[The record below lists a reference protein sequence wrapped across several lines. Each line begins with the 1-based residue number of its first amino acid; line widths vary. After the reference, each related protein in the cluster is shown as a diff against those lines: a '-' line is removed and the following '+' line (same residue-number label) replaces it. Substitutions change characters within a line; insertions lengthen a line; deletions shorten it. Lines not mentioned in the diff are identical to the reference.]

1 MKIINATGLDFKEL
15 NEEIRKTD
23 EAEIIGLEGQRYIG
37 CGTEGKKLY
46 LCGFSGNGLGSFMNG
61 GEIIV
66 YGNAQDQICDTMN
79 DGIVV
84 VHGSA
89 GDAAGYAMR
98 GGEIY
103 IEGKVGYRA
112 GIHMKEYGDKKPV
125 IVVGENAGS
134 FLGEYQAGGLIV
146 VLNLKNASPVGFF
159 CGTGMHGGKIFL
171 RTEEEPVNISP
182 KVNVAKADKN
192 DLKEIKKY
200 ITKFAEL
207 FKKDVNSLLNSTFYI
222 LTPDS
227 NNPYK
232 ELYIQN

>member
-37 CGTEGKKLY
+37 CGTENKRLY
-46 LCGFSGNGLGSFMNG
+46 LCGFSGNGLASFMSG
-61 GEIIV
+61 GEITV

-79 DGIVV
+79 NGTVII
-84 VHGSA
+84 HGSA

-125 IVVGENAGS
+125 IVIGESTGS
-134 FLGEYQAGGLIV
+134 FLGEYQAGGLII
-146 VLNLKNASPVGFF
+146 VLNLKNVAPVGFF

-171 RTEEEPVNISP
+171 RTEEKPLNISP
-182 KVNVAKADKN
+182 KVNVSKAKN
-192 DLKEIKKY
+192 SDLNEIEKY
-200 ITKFAEL
+200 VTKYAEL
-207 FKKDVNSLLNSTFYI
+207 FKKDAKSILNSTFYV

-227 NNPYK
+227 SNPYK
-232 ELYIQN
+232 ELYVQN